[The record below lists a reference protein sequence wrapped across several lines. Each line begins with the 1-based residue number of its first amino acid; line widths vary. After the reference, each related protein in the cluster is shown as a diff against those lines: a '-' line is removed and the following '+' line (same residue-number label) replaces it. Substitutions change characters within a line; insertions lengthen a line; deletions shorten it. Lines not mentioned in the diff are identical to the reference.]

1 MAPDNSELKIYY
13 AIILLILLR
22 MFFIVF
28 FLIILQFGPENPFR
42 TQQMA
47 APRNMLSGY
56 AEPAHIN
63 DFMFEQQRRTFATYG
78 KVIREFK
85 LNLIRNDVCV
95 CIINFIF

>member
-1 MAPDNSELKIYY
+1 
-13 AIILLILLR
+13 
-22 MFFIVF
+22 
-28 FLIILQFGPENPFR
+28 
-42 TQQMA
+42 MA

-85 LNLIRNDVCV
+85 LNLIRNDMCVCV
-95 CIINFIF
+95 CNNQFYLLAF

>member
-1 MAPDNSELKIYY
+1 MVPDGLEWKMRYMVTSIT
-13 AIILLILLR
+13 
-22 MFFIVF
+22 VSP
-28 FLIILQFGPENPFR
+28 FLITLQFGPENPFR

-78 KVIREFK
+78 KWG
-85 LNLIRNDVCV
+85 
-95 CIINFIF
+95 

>member
-1 MAPDNSELKIYY
+1 MHKNNK
-13 AIILLILLR
+13 LLILLHL
-22 MFFIVF
+22 VST
-28 FLIILQFGPENPFR
+28 FLVKFGPENPFR

-78 KVIREFK
+78 KSLTVEFPSIFIILRLDK
-85 LNLIRNDVCV
+85 L
-95 CIINFIF
+95 

>member
-1 MAPDNSELKIYY
+1 
-13 AIILLILLR
+13 
-22 MFFIVF
+22 
-28 FLIILQFGPENPFR
+28 
-42 TQQMA
+42 MA

-95 CIINFIF
+95 CVCVCNNQFYLLAF

>member
-1 MAPDNSELKIYY
+1 MYGQELTTRYIV
-13 AIILLILLR
+13 ILVT
-22 MFFIVF
+22 FFS
-28 FLIILQFGPENPFR
+28 FLIPLQFGPENPFR

-78 KVIREFK
+78 KVMIKF
-85 LNLIRNDVCV
+85 
-95 CIINFIF
+95 